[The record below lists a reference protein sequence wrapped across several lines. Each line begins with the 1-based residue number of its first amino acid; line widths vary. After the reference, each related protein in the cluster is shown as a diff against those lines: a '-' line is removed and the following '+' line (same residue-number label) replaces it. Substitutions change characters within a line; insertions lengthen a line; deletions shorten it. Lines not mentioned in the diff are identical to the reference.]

1 VVALLRRLA
10 DRFPQ
15 VILITHIE
23 SVRDSV
29 DRVLRVALD
38 PERGC
43 ARVTEEGGADEDVA
57 A

>member
-1 VVALLRRLA
+1 
-10 DRFPQ
+10 

-29 DRVLRVALD
+29 DRVLRLAVDPTSGAAVVA
-38 PERGC
+38 
-43 ARVTEEGGADEDVA
+43 EEPGGRDEDVA

>member
-1 VVALLRRLA
+1 VVGLLRRLA

-29 DRVLRVALD
+29 DRVLRVVLD
-38 PERGC
+38 QDLGA
-43 ARVTEEGGADEDVA
+43 ARVTEDGGADEDVA

>member
-1 VVALLRRLA
+1 
-10 DRFPQ
+10 

-29 DRVLRVALD
+29 DRVLRVVLD
-38 PERGC
+38 QDLGA
-43 ARVTEEGGADEDVA
+43 ARVTDDGGADEDVA